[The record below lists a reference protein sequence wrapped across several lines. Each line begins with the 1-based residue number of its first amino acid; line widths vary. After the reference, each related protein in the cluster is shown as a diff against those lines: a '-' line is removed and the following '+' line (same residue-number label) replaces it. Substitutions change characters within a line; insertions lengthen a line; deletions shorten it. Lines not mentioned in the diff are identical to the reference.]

1 MESHSSCVS
10 ITIEPINEPTPA
22 GVSGRFKQQIHLDDT
37 VRFDCPSNEE
47 AHNFAA
53 RFPIASARSRFYEW
67 EGEECCTQ
75 RRNCSI
81 LLLSLLFPIGEKSDR
96 RKKKK
101 GRNEPRNI
109 WRREEIKFP
118 EPLPDF
124 CANFSF
130 RNSIKSPR

>member
-96 RKKKK
+96 RKKKEGTSHETSGVARK
-101 GRNEPRNI
+101 S
-109 WRREEIKFP
+109 
-118 EPLPDF
+118 
-124 CANFSF
+124 NFQSLCLT
-130 RNSIKSPR
+130 SVLISPFVTR